1 MALPCITGYIL
12 AFHGA
17 SALPKG
23 LLLPQRLLIIGGHQ
37 AVVTEEF
44 SMLSCHAGESSTDAL
59 KIF

>member
-1 MALPCITGYIL
+1 MEQVL
-12 AFHGA
+12 
-17 SALPKG
+17 LPKG